1 MTEAGG
7 KVVGFVTWHRSGKVG
22 VVGENAI
29 HPSFQGRGLGVA
41 QIRRVLE
48 ILKGEGCTC
57 ARVHTNLDPAHG
69 PARAQYRKAGFS
81 ARLRNSLYHNSLP
94 HLPLIPPPREV
105 RVVPAGPREREEVA
119 RLAREIWG
127 PIFELV
133 REALGEVARAS
144 KGEEGRLLL
153 AFWCG
158 EPVGLAALD
167 LDEKKAL
174 GTISSLGVSPRHRGK
189 GVGTALCMEAFPLF
203 SEAGLKHV
211 RLAAGPGE
219 DNEITMNFCW
229 HLGLYREIPG
239 VDMFAP
245 F

>member
-144 KGEEGRLLL
+144 KGEEVASGLLVWG
-153 AFWCG
+153 AR
-158 EPVGLAALD
+158 
-167 LDEKKAL
+167 
-174 GTISSLGVSPRHRGK
+174 GTGS
-189 GVGTALCMEAFPLF
+189 A
-203 SEAGLKHV
+203 
-211 RLAAGPGE
+211 
-219 DNEITMNFCW
+219 
-229 HLGLYREIPG
+229 
-239 VDMFAP
+239 
-245 F
+245 